1 MKIGIITF
9 FAANN
14 YGAILQA
21 YALQRKVEE
30 MYGFSEC
37 IDYKCPAI
45 EKDDDDVGRFKEKYY
60 QKIDGF
66 RYIYIFIYDF

>member
-45 EKDDDDVGRFKEKYY
+45 EKVHSLRKLELGTGVKRFIKNLVSYRRCS
-60 QKIDGF
+60 I
-66 RYIYIFIYDF
+66 